1 MCGAV
6 CVNLSFYRGHPF
18 CSRPCIKK
26 KKNVIFANPETAPPK
41 RGRPVGAM
49 TRNKPTY
56 RNSGRIAKV
65 LVCVVLLW
73 CCCYPLS
80 GVLCLFTYAVNACS
94 FLLQLFVISNI

>member
-65 LVCVVLLW
+65 LVCVVVLL
-73 CCCYPLS
+73 LS
-80 GVLCLFTYAVNACS
+80 FVWRALSFHLRCQCLL
-94 FLLQLFVISNI
+94 FLLGLFVVSNNI